1 MTGKSPVSPTNR
13 VRLPMMKE
21 VEIQDAART
30 IRFSRFAEREP
41 IILAL
46 LTKAEDWTRT
56 RRDGRV
62 AIGILDQ
69 VVTAIATVPAVNRN
83 SMSPLELLDAFITL
97 LAGGQSGDHY
107 TDRLVER
114 GYLGEGPAIYDVQ
127 GYPFTSP
134 ALTAQ
139 REESVWRYEG
149 SIRRPVLILWRYDE
163 QGAR

>member
-1 MTGKSPVSPTNR
+1 MNGKSPISPTHR

-30 IRFSRFAEREP
+30 IRFSTFAEREP

-69 VVTAIATVPAVNRN
+69 VVTAIATVPVDKN
-83 SMSPLELLDAFITL
+83 STPALELLDAFTIL

-107 TDRLVER
+107 TNRLVER
-114 GYLGEGPAIYDVQ
+114 GYLGEGPAIYDAQ
-127 GYPFTSP
+127 GGVVLWDIRNDQWSYTS
-134 ALTAQ
+134 A
-139 REESVWRYEG
+139 EELDSRTNSLLHE
-149 SIRRPVLILWRYDE
+149 
-163 QGAR
+163 